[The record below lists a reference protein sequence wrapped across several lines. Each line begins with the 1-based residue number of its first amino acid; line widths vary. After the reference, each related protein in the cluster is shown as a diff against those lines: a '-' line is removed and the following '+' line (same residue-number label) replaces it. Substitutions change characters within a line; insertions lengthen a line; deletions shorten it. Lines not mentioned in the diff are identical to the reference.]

1 MSDNITSLC
10 CCWALSKPPRFTS
23 DRKYLCWGPEITPFQ
38 WSSSE
43 RNIDFF
49 TGIISL
55 VSLSVQ
61 SHFYTQLQHRVLV
74 HIQTTQFS
82 PSEIQNS
89 NWHRSRFLFS
99 SSRQHVWKSH
109 ISPIFWLIFIYSHR
123 FCQAHMLV
131 LWMINAFV
139 IMKSCFSIPG
149 QSFQMENRFSSLMNL
164 WGLLTGPSWGGLRG
178 GTRPAE
184 QKRCETKHKLPLT
197 TLSTP
202 GSFLDHLY
210 VHFPL
215 PSAPPGLCS
224 YSVWKFRGLYLCGY
238 PMSTINNSFSL
249 TNVLGV
255 EVSWQPVHHIFN
267 DAYLSCTA
275 WILSVVGLLE
285 EGGGI
290 IRERTSGYE
299 SLMCGERDPSSPPTD
314 ISSRGMMMVPCSVW
328 PPRACE
334 SSV

>member
-1 MSDNITSLC
+1 MALKTLLSTAALRFGKFVSDNITSLC

-23 DRKYLCWGPEITPFQ
+23 DRKYLCRSPEITPFQ

-43 RNIDFF
+43 RNIDIF
-49 TGIISL
+49 TIIIPL

-109 ISPIFWLIFIYSHR
+109 ISPMFWLIFIYSHR

-164 WGLLTGPSWGGLRG
+164 WGLLTGPGWGGG
-178 GTRPAE
+178 GGNQTSRAKE
-184 QKRCETKHKLPLT
+184 MWNKTQT
-197 TLSTP
+197 TP
-202 GSFLDHLY
+202 
-210 VHFPL
+210 PL
-215 PSAPPGLCS
+215 PRPPC
-224 YSVWKFRGLYLCGY
+224 
-238 PMSTINNSFSL
+238 
-249 TNVLGV
+249 
-255 EVSWQPVHHIFN
+255 
-267 DAYLSCTA
+267 
-275 WILSVVGLLE
+275 
-285 EGGGI
+285 
-290 IRERTSGYE
+290 
-299 SLMCGERDPSSPPTD
+299 
-314 ISSRGMMMVPCSVW
+314 
-328 PPRACE
+328 PPRPPPAPF
-334 SSV
+334 

>member
-1 MSDNITSLC
+1 MALKTLLSTAALRFGKFVSDNITSLC
-10 CCWALSKPPRFTS
+10 CCWALSKPLRFTS
-23 DRKYLCWGPEITPFQ
+23 DRKYLCRSPEITPFQ

-43 RNIDFF
+43 RNIDIF
-49 TGIISL
+49 TIIIPL

-164 WGLLTGPSWGGLRG
+164 WGLLTGPGWGGGG

-184 QKRCETKHKLPLT
+184 QKRCETKHKLPPHPPVPPVHPVHPRLLFRPPPCS
-197 TLSTP
+197 LS
-202 GSFLDHLY
+202 
-210 VHFPL
+210 
-215 PSAPPGLCS
+215 PSLCS
-224 YSVWKFRGLYLCGY
+224 SG
-238 PMSTINNSFSL
+238 SL
-249 TNVLGV
+249 
-255 EVSWQPVHHIFN
+255 
-267 DAYLSCTA
+267 
-275 WILSVVGLLE
+275 
-285 EGGGI
+285 
-290 IRERTSGYE
+290 
-299 SLMCGERDPSSPPTD
+299 
-314 ISSRGMMMVPCSVW
+314 
-328 PPRACE
+328 
-334 SSV
+334 